1 MATKPSSH
9 VCVVTAR
16 VSPPVI
22 GSSQTTDTVQILDP
36 QTGAVLSA
44 NGGAATL
51 KVGSG
56 VGVHSFSPVPL
67 DKLCISYSTHDML
80 YIAYGGKHKD
90 DMHAHLVVQGST
102 SSPKWRCRVPEY
114 MEGGIIVSRC
124 GNYAIGAGRSGQCY
138 CWSLLQ
144 DGELLRIWSAHY
156 RAVQSVI
163 FSDCGSYL
171 ITGGADGIVNMWSLM
186 DIVSEEEDYSVS
198 YKDGNASLKPVRT
211 WSEHQLPIS
220 ALHALPSS
228 RIVSTSQ
235 DRHVIIMELFSGITL
250 AKIQMPSAI
259 TAVTSDSSGHRL
271 YLGSNDGTIFCVDMD
286 SYAIATTA
294 ESATAISNSK
304 SNMDLRGPS
313 LSGTLLEETM
323 LGAVKNNS
331 GSSSF
336 ICELRN
342 HESTVTSLALVE
354 DHGSSTMLISGDE
367 NGAICMWDLR
377 FRICIRTLHPWTTS
391 GMLGTE
397 NTQKKCPCS
406 NILIVPR
413 ETIESKESSGIFI
426 THSTKSV
433 KQNSNSLVNLIRPFQ
448 RFPKSQMLDNEKNDT
463 VGYLTKIITNQSHIT
478 FDTES
483 SAIYSS
489 KRSMSCIPSNSE
501 LNTHDTRKK
510 SKVNDDEVERDNTH
524 HDNSGE
530 TQLLENEI
538 ERLNSELRKANNTI
552 ERWQKVN
559 TKLAL
564 KLKNGTN

>member
-1 MATKPSSH
+1 MTSKPSNY
-9 VCVVTAR
+9 VCIVTAR
-16 VSPPVI
+16 VPPPVI

-56 VGVHSFSPVPL
+56 IGIHSFYPIPL
-67 DKLCISYSTHDML
+67 DKMCISYSSHDML
-80 YIAYGGKHKD
+80 YIAYGGKNKD

-114 MEGGIIVSRC
+114 LDGGIIVSPC
-124 GNYAIGAGRSGQCY
+124 GNYVIGAGKSGQCY

-156 RAVQSVI
+156 RAAQSII

-186 DIVSEEEDYSVS
+186 DIVSEEDYGVS

-228 RIVSTSQ
+228 RIVSSSQ
-235 DRHVIIMELFSGITL
+235 DRHVIIMELFSGVTL
-250 AKIQMPSAI
+250 AKIQMPAAI

-271 YLGSNDGTIFCVDMD
+271 YLGSKDGAIYCIDMD
-286 SYAIATTA
+286 SYAAATTA
-294 ESATAISNSK
+294 ESATAISNSNSK
-304 SNMDLRGPS
+304 IDLRGPS
-313 LSGTLLEETM
+313 LSGSLLEETI
-323 LGAVKNNS
+323 LGNDKNTGGNS
-331 GSSSF
+331 TF

-342 HESTVTSLALVE
+342 HESAVTSLALVE
-354 DHGSSTMLISGDE
+354 NHDDSSILISGDE
-367 NGAICMWDLR
+367 NGSICMWDLR
-377 FRICIRTLHPWTTS
+377 FRICIRTLHPWSTS

-397 NTQKKCPCS
+397 NVPKKCPCS
-406 NILIVPR
+406 NIRIVPR

-426 THSTKSV
+426 TQSSKSG
-433 KQNSNSLVNLIRPFQ
+433 KQNSNSLVNLIKPFQ
-448 RFPKSQMLDNEKNDT
+448 RFPKSQMMDDEKNES
-463 VGYLTKIITNQSHIT
+463 VGYLTKIITNQSYKT
-478 FDTES
+478 CDTES
-483 SAIYSS
+483 SLIHRS
-489 KRSMSCIPSNSE
+489 KRSLSSTPSGKE
-501 LNTHDTRKK
+501 PMTRDIRKK
-510 SKVNDDEVERDNTH
+510 TKTNEDEIETDNKTQHDSVELA
-524 HDNSGE
+524 
-530 TQLLENEI
+530 LLENEV
-538 ERLNSELRKANNTI
+538 ERLNSELRKANETI

-564 KLKNGTN
+564 KLKNTSN